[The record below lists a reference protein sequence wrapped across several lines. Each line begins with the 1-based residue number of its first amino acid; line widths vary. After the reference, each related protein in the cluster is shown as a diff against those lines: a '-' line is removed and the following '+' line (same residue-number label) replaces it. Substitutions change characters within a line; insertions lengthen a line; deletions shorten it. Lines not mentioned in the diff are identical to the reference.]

1 MAQDIIKSNPEE
13 RTLGSSV
20 VLGVVIGGLLGLGV
34 GYMVN
39 RAAEAA
45 AAAVGA
51 AFGGATKAVFDGTA
65 KAIVPPPENHMI
77 TTILGSTPLDQ
88 PRGTMDKW
96 GLEMAPYTES
106 LATYLK
112 RIGPTFNV
120 KTEGP
125 FSGDELANKLAA
137 LNDLLFKINS
147 KGKPGEKVMLG
158 IVESE
163 QSGTIVGLSLNNMG
177 AV

>member
-1 MAQDIIKSNPEE
+1 
-13 RTLGSSV
+13 
-20 VLGVVIGGLLGLGV
+20 LGV

-96 GLEMAPYTES
+96 GLEMAPYTE
-106 LATYLK
+106 
-112 RIGPTFNV
+112 
-120 KTEGP
+120 GP